1 MEILTLQLIEPEKK
15 NVASPGTGTKASGNK
30 FGRKSF
36 NRLPR
41 PPFQE
46 GDHRVPPF
54 RRSTYAPTTDAAQPQ
69 RQRNR
74 VSISTLMGPIQPGH
88 DVGRG
93 IPRSSTTGNLE
104 ARSTYMGQMRSF
116 MRSTSSSA
124 ARQRTGI
131 PIPSTAT
138 QSDTRRTSVGQP
150 STLNISRPS
159 THGPRLSSSN
169 SSRALRSQAQSD
181 LPFREL
187 YSPGEEKDQVASVA
201 PYFMEPGYLPAGDT
215 REGRIPD
222 APKEIGPFGEAR
234 EPVST
239 LIDPEIGWNIR
250 QYLKG
255 EVGPRSKAETP
266 EWLNTPDYESIEAA
280 KASEARFEDKPGNTP
295 LHLPGVKHETCPAF
309 GFDMSVLRP
318 SALDGW
324 HEESESHNIWGG
336 ESKIKQGKQ
345 RESAGGSKG
354 VSFTGHNR
362 QRETMGYYEE
372 EGYTAPA
379 KRCESIDNS
388 EGDTIIRGGKG
399 DTDTDADSIH
409 SLITRTN
416 NSASMA
422 LKNEEDDPRNVSTNL
437 HRLQTNIPFNFI
449 ESPHLYLEIRPKPQ
463 ISASTASA
471 SQD

>member
-1 MEILTLQLIEPEKK
+1 MEILTLHLIEPEKK
-15 NVASPGTGTKASGNK
+15 QVASPGTGSKALANK
-30 FGRKSF
+30 FGRRSF
-36 NRLPR
+36 NRPPR
-41 PPFQE
+41 SPFQE

-93 IPRSSTTGNLE
+93 IPRSSTTGNME
-104 ARSTYMGQMRSF
+104 ARSTYMSQVRSF

-131 PIPSTAT
+131 PIPSTA
-138 QSDTRRTSVGQP
+138 SHSNTRRPSVGQP
-150 STLNISRPS
+150 STLNISRPN
-159 THGPRLSSSN
+159 TRGPRLSSSN

-187 YSPGEEKDQVASVA
+187 YSPGEGKGQVASVA
-201 PYFMEPGYLPAGDT
+201 PYFMEPGYLPAGDP
-215 REGRIPD
+215 R
-222 APKEIGPFGEAR
+222 EAR
-234 EPVST
+234 ISEAP
-239 LIDPEIGWNIR
+239 
-250 QYLKG
+250 
-255 EVGPRSKAETP
+255 EVGPYGERSRSCFHPHRSGNWMEHSAVSKKRGGTHGVHAETP
-266 EWLNTPDYESIEAA
+266 EWRNTPDYDSIEVA
-280 KASEARFEDKPGNTP
+280 KACDARFEDMPGNTP
-295 LHLPGVKHETCPAF
+295 LHLPGVKHKTCPAS

-318 SALDGW
+318 NGVDSR

-336 ESKIKQGKQ
+336 ESNTKQGKQ
-345 RESAGGSKG
+345 RESMGGSKG

-362 QRETMGYYEE
+362 QHETMGYYEE

-409 SLITRTN
+409 SLITRTDN
-416 NSASMA
+416 YASMA
-422 LKNEEDDPRNVSTNL
+422 LENGEDDARNVSSSL
-437 HRLQTNIPFNFI
+437 HL
-449 ESPHLYLEIRPKPQ
+449 L
-463 ISASTASA
+463 
-471 SQD
+471 